1 MRTKLAESAFSYVGL
16 TAWNDLPQ
24 VLRERGTL
32 PVFKSALKEFLFV
45 RSLDLID

>member
-1 MRTKLAESAFSYVGL
+1 M
-16 TAWNDLPQ
+16 AWNDLPQ

-32 PVFKSALKEFLFV
+32 PAFKPALKEFLFV

>member
-1 MRTKLAESAFSYVGL
+1 VMLVTYAGPM
-16 TAWNDLPQ
+16 AWNDLPQ

-32 PVFKSALKEFLFV
+32 PAFKPALKEFLFV